1 MSTKMKKIKK
11 SKSYAVKKIPSV
23 LGGTPNGT
31 RLTDKG
37 ITFREEI
44 IKELGLKENDFI
56 SAYKGLPDRKEIK
69 IGDYPVKRI
78 LTLHSKMY
86 NAIISDSK
94 VKKIVLK
101 KSERNV
107 LPFQSSKGATK
118 MKKKE
123 MKIEVNL
130 EEDNSIVQPSHYE
143 RYEIE
148 PINFIMINN
157 LPFYAGNVVK
167 YVLRAGYKEGVS
179 EERDLQKAKRYI
191 DMRLNQ
197 LEGKNPNA
205 LRD

>member
-1 MSTKMKKIKK
+1 MKQ

-23 LGGTPNGT
+23 SGGTPNGT

-37 ITFREEI
+37 ITFRKEI
-44 IKELGLKENDFI
+44 ISELGIGKNDFI
-56 SAYKGLPDRKEIK
+56 SVYKAFPNRKEIK
-69 IGDYPVKRI
+69 IGDYSVKDI
-78 LTLHSKMY
+78 LSLHSKVY
-86 NAIISDSK
+86 NIKVNDSK
-94 VKKIVLK
+94 IEKFVLK

-107 LPFQSSKGATK
+107 LPFKSSKGATK
-118 MKKKE
+118 VKKKE

-143 RYEIE
+143 RYDIE
-148 PINFIMINN
+148 PINFIMIND
-157 LPFYAGNVVK
+157 LPFYAGNVIK
-167 YVLRAGYKEGVS
+167 YVTRAGYKEGVS
-179 EERDLQKAKRYI
+179 EERDLQKARRYI

>member
-1 MSTKMKKIKK
+1 
-11 SKSYAVKKIPSV
+11 
-23 LGGTPNGT
+23 
-31 RLTDKG
+31 
-37 ITFREEI
+37 
-44 IKELGLKENDFI
+44 
-56 SAYKGLPDRKEIK
+56 
-69 IGDYPVKRI
+69 
-78 LTLHSKMY
+78 MY